1 MLKYEKRLH
10 FDKYYSKM
18 QSNGS
23 LPKIIF
29 LLWGVAGYAFLY
41 FLVKYIFNYIPDF
54 RPWNSFEVWFSI
66 GTMKFIKS
74 DLAYFICGLIV
85 TCYGSIRLSSI
96 TVHNHSAKNQ
106 KSDIPAK
113 LLITGYYSK
122 VRHPMYGT
130 FIILQAGFMLS
141 LRSFIGMMVILIIT
155 AFQYINAK
163 FEEKNDLIPLFG
175 DEYRQY
181 IKKVNRTLLTRAE
194 SIIFI
199 LVFIGSLIGYIF

>member
-1 MLKYEKRLH
+1 
-10 FDKYYSKM
+10 
-18 QSNGS
+18 
-23 LPKIIF
+23 
-29 LLWGVAGYAFLY
+29 
-41 FLVKYIFNYIPDF
+41 
-54 RPWNSFEVWFSI
+54 
-66 GTMKFIKS
+66 
-74 DLAYFICGLIV
+74 
-85 TCYGSIRLSSI
+85 
-96 TVHNHSAKNQ
+96 
-106 KSDIPAK
+106 
-113 LLITGYYSK
+113 
-122 VRHPMYGT
+122 MYGT